1 MITRLRVAVCADFR
15 EERWPSMDRV
25 ADGLLTCL
33 SRDHAGIVN
42 ATPVCPPFR
51 RRATRW
57 WPGRTSL
64 NVDRALNRLV
74 DYPRHVGTLAS
85 AYDVF
90 HVVDHSYAQL
100 VHRLPSART
109 VVTCH
114 DLDTFRSV
122 LQPQRDPRSALFQA
136 MTRHILEGLRRAAL
150 VTCDT
155 AAVRD
160 EFVARGLAPAG
171 RVVVVPVGVG
181 EEFRPDPDPEA
192 DREAAR
198 LIGAPAGAVEILHVG
213 SSTPRKRV
221 DVVLR
226 CIADV
231 GRQIAEV
238 HLVRVGGPFTPEHES
253 LARELGVRD
262 GISVLPALDDRTLAA
277 VYRRAALVVL
287 PSEREGFGLPVV
299 EALACGTPVVASD
312 LPVLREVGGRAPEYR
327 RVGDR
332 AAWAEAVLGLVR
344 ERQQHPDML
353 AARRARGVA
362 WARRF
367 TWTRFAD
374 ELAAIYVEVAGATES
389 ARSPRS
395 EACPA

>member
-1 MITRLRVAVCADFR
+1 MITRVRVAVCADFR
-15 EERWPSMDRV
+15 EEGWPSMDRV
-25 ADGLLTCL
+25 ADRLLTCL
-33 SRDHAGIVN
+33 SRDHAGIVD

-57 WPGRTSL
+57 WAGHASS

-74 DYPRHVGTLAS
+74 DYPRHVHTLAS

-90 HVVDHSYAQL
+90 HVIDHSYAQL
-100 VHRLPSART
+100 VHRLPPART

-122 LQPQRDPRSALFQA
+122 LQPRRDPRSLLFKA

-160 EFVARGLAPAG
+160 EFVARGLAPAT

-181 EEFRPDPDPEA
+181 EEFRPDPDPDA
-192 DREAAR
+192 DSDAAR
-198 LIGAPAGAVEILHVG
+198 LIGAPAGAIEILHVG

-221 DVVLR
+221 DAVLR
-226 CIADV
+226 CLADV
-231 GRQIAEV
+231 GRQVAAA
-238 HLVRVGGPFTPEHES
+238 HLVRVGGPFTPGQES
-253 LARELGVRD
+253 LALELGVRD
-262 GISVLPALDDRTLAA
+262 RVSVLPTLDDRTLAA
-277 VYRRAALVVL
+277 VYRRAAIVVL
-287 PSEREGFGLPVV
+287 PSEREGFGLPVI

-312 LPVLREVGGRAPEYR
+312 LPVLREVGGTAPEYR
-327 RVGDR
+327 PVGDR
-332 AAWAEAVLGLVR
+332 AAWAEAVLGLIR
-344 ERQQHPDML
+344 ERLQHPDAL

-362 WARRF
+362 WTRRF

-374 ELAAIYVEVAGATES
+374 ELAAIYVEVARATRS

>member
-1 MITRLRVAVCADFR
+1 MTVRVRVAVCADFR
-15 EERWPSMDRV
+15 EEGWPSMDRV
-25 ADGLLTCL
+25 ADKLLTCL
-33 SRDHAGIVN
+33 SRDHAAIVD
-42 ATPVCPPFR
+42 ATRVCPPFK
-51 RRATRW
+51 RRATRLW
-57 WPGRTSL
+57 SGQASL
-64 NVDRALNRLV
+64 GVDRGLNRLV

-100 VHRLPSART
+100 VHRLPPSRA

-114 DLDTFRSV
+114 DLDTFRSI
-122 LQPQRDPRSALFQA
+122 LQAEESPRAPLFKA

-155 AAVRD
+155 SAVRD
-160 EFVARGLAPAG
+160 ELVARGLAVAE

-181 EEFRPDPDPEA
+181 QEFRPDPDPEA
-192 DREAAR
+192 DRQAAR
-198 LIGAPAGAVEILHVG
+198 LVDAPAGAIEVLHVG
-213 SSTPRKRV
+213 SNAPRKRI
-221 DVVLR
+221 DTVVG
-226 CIADV
+226 CVADV
-231 GRQIAEV
+231 GRQMAGI
-238 HLVRVGGPFTPEHES
+238 HLVRVGGPFTPEQER
-253 LARELGVRD
+253 LARELGVRAA
-262 GISVLPALDDRTLAA
+262 ISVLPVLDDRTLAA
-277 VYRRAALVVL
+277 VYRRASVVVL

-312 LPVLREVGGRAPEYR
+312 LFVLREVGGTAPEYR

-344 ERQQHPDML
+344 ERLERPDTL
-353 AARRARGVA
+353 ADRRARGLA

-367 TWTRFAD
+367 TWTRFAE
-374 ELAAIYVEVAGATES
+374 ELAAIYVELAGATQS

-395 EACPA
+395 EACPV

>member
-1 MITRLRVAVCADFR
+1 MITRVRVAVCADFR

-57 WPGRTSL
+57 WPGRASL

-312 LPVLREVGGRAPEYR
+312 LPVLGEVGGRAPEYC

>member
-1 MITRLRVAVCADFR
+1 MINRVRVAVCADFR
-15 EERWPSMDRV
+15 EEGWPSMDRV

-122 LQPQRDPRSALFQA
+122 LQPQKDPRSALFQA

-344 ERQQHPDML
+344 ERQQHPEVL